1 VHGSP
6 SCSMLALNVKSL
18 QAGGACRRN
27 KNSKKK
33 KTNLITGGLLN
44 LKLVFASIFYD
55 FTVFP
60 LGC

>member
-1 VHGSP
+1 MHAR
-6 SCSMLALNVKSL
+6 CSLSTLNPFR
-18 QAGGACRRN
+18 QEEHAGET
-27 KNSKKK
+27 KTLKKK